1 MKPTPKQVDE
11 ISEVIAL
18 LLEDINEDSC
28 EQFFEAQEGFPVSE
42 AALAHAL
49 ARSLASK
56 DGEPVLRG
64 LLEGAHALLRVSLE
78 AV

>member
-18 LLEDINEDSC
+18 LLEDINEDSS
-28 EQFFEAQEGFPVSE
+28 EQLFEPQEGSPVSE

-64 LLEGAHALLRVSLE
+64 LLKGAHALFRVSLE